1 MPTHFF
7 SIAWPLVIGLI
18 ILAGIIVSTAAI
30 TTMVAAITRAR
41 QITKGSQAQEGTDV
55 VDQSRHSHRRSS
67 HHAGFQVSQEPTVME
82 TITVD
87 GIHFIP
93 VP

>member
-7 SIAWPLVIGLI
+7 SVAWPLVIGMI
-18 ILAGIIVSTAAI
+18 MLAGIIVSTAAI

-41 QITKGSQAQEGTDV
+41 QIAKGNQAPEGTDA
-55 VDQSRHSHRRSS
+55 VDQSSHSRRRSS
-67 HHAGFQVSQEPTVME
+67 HHTGFPVSQELVVME

>member
-7 SIAWPLVIGLI
+7 SIAWPLVIGMI

-41 QITKGSQAQEGTDV
+41 QINMESQAKKGTDAM
-55 VDQSRHSHRRSS
+55 DQSSHSHRRSS
-67 HHAGFQVSQEPTVME
+67 HHAGFPVSQEPAVME
-82 TITVD
+82 TITID

>member
-7 SIAWPLVIGLI
+7 SIAWPLVIGMI
-18 ILAGIIVSTAAI
+18 ILAGIVVSTAAL

-55 VDQSRHSHRRSS
+55 VDQSSHSHRRSS
-67 HHAGFQVSQEPTVME
+67 QYAGFPVSQEPAVME
-82 TITVD
+82 TVTVD

>member
-7 SIAWPLVIGLI
+7 SIAWPLVIGVI

-55 VDQSRHSHRRSS
+55 ADQSSHSHRKVS
-67 HHAGFQVSQEPTVME
+67 HHTDFPVGQEPAVME

>member
-18 ILAGIIVSTAAI
+18 ILAGIIVSIAAL

-55 VDQSRHSHRRSS
+55 VDQSSHSHRRSS
-67 HHAGFQVSQEPTVME
+67 HHAGFPISQEPAVME